1 MKSKQTN
8 NMKLLLPFISPF
20 LSPGLQRPQK
30 DSAIN
35 WSTDIP
41 EAPVLSS
48 LYVPP
53 ASEHVSLPHI
63 PLHNMGSNGKNRAE
77 YVAFSLLDYN
87 EGQPAI
93 ASSWDGAH
101 QVLSIFRT
109 EDTQSK
115 DSKIILKSIK
125 RIRTYIKHHLVDKAL
140 PKGDFILVVRNL
152 WKLIDTIY
160 TTKWDS
166 LIFEKEKSL
175 TIRKCVRVYIMPYYR
190 QKQLLTST
198 LNMEMNTSTPL
209 PSMRATLS
217 PTTITSVAPPPPNK
231 NVESTVKKTPK
242 PLNMKK
248 SYVQALK
255 SNVSYNIEDILR
267 VKKAFL
273 ALSVNEVGKMLKMKN
288 SREGSKKPRI
298 NMMTRGLSRE
308 EVIIPI
314 AKHITELI
322 INSAHTHISNVNKC
336 LKISKSDIVADFIR
350 ITNNRIVITTN
361 KPAND
366 LNLSTIE
373 NYLKNIKNVNLDS
386 IESPH
391 LPRSKLYMKI
401 IGLLYKIK

>member
-1 MKSKQTN
+1 
-8 NMKLLLPFISPF
+8 
-20 LSPGLQRPQK
+20 
-30 DSAIN
+30 
-35 WSTDIP
+35 
-41 EAPVLSS
+41 
-48 LYVPP
+48 
-53 ASEHVSLPHI
+53 
-63 PLHNMGSNGKNRAE
+63 MGSNGKNRAE

-93 ASSWDGAH
+93 ASSWNGAH
-101 QVLSIFRT
+101 QVLSIFGT
-109 EDTQSK
+109 ENTQSK

-125 RIRTYIKHHLVDKAL
+125 RIRTYIKHHPVDKAP
-140 PKGDFILVVRNL
+140 PKGDFILVVRDL

-209 PSMRATLS
+209 PSMGATLPS
-217 PTTITSVAPPPPNK
+217 MGATLPPTTITSVAPPPPNK
-231 NVESTVKKTPK
+231 NIESTVKKTPK
-242 PLNMKK
+242 PLNMKR
-248 SYVQALK
+248 SYIQALK
-255 SNVSYNIEDILR
+255 SNVSCNIEDILQ
-267 VKKAFL
+267 VKEAFL
-273 ALSVNEVGKMLKMKN
+273 ALSVNEVGKMLKIKN

-298 NMMTRGLSRE
+298 NMMTRGPSRE

-336 LKISKSDIVADFIR
+336 LKIFKSDIVADFIR

-373 NYLKNIKNVNLDS
+373 NYLKNIKKVNSDS